1 MNLPL
6 ILWILWKL
14 RVLLVVATGPIRH
27 RAASTAEG
35 RHGHLSARGVRS
47 HDGRSS
53 WVQDPGT
60 HTHNWLVVSTPL
72 KKSQLGL
79 LFPIYINILYYME
92 VNKKCSKP
100 PTSDSKCASKRLIL
114 TLQQSSIFPSKT
126 IYLNSSSFFSMSRIG
141 KKNTQNLNFHGTPP
155 VDSLETCQRDHG
167 ENMISSG
174 VQ

>member
-1 MNLPL
+1 MIYKTDLFY
-6 ILWILWKL
+6 I
-14 RVLLVVATGPIRH
+14 
-27 RAASTAEG
+27 
-35 RHGHLSARGVRS
+35 
-47 HDGRSS
+47 
-53 WVQDPGT
+53 
-60 HTHNWLVVSTPL
+60 WLVVSTPL

-174 VQ
+174 VQQIPSRNQRRQNPPTSSLHTGSKEFPVHGLRFSSFLLSSIINHLVGGAMCPS